1 MAIVKVTVHI
11 QAIVIKLKKDMKRK
25 RITSVILILILIVP
39 VMMGLSSCSAPK
51 NVIYMSDLQQGDVK
65 KAYDASPM
73 HAIPGD
79 KIGIYIS
86 SKDISLAESFNLMI
100 SQHKLGYPNN
110 EVSSSV
116 YTVDENGSV
125 KMPIVGE
132 IKIGGLTRE
141 EISSNVERLLT
152 ERKLL
157 SNPIVTVD
165 FVNAGFSVLGD
176 VRSPGQYSIDRDKY
190 TIWQA
195 LADAGGANLS
205 GVISNVLVLRQEN
218 GQEVSYRL
226 DLTNAE
232 ETMSSPAYW
241 IRQNDVIYIEPNIM
255 KRRQATVNGNNFT
268 SISFWM
274 SAASLLSTLVVLI
287 SRL

>member
-1 MAIVKVTVHI
+1 
-11 QAIVIKLKKDMKRK
+11 MKRF
-25 RITSVILILILIVP
+25 RIGITLILTAMTVMILA
-39 VMMGLSSCSAPK
+39 GLMSCSGPK
-51 NVIYMSDLQQGDVK
+51 DVIYMQDLSTGDVRR
-65 KAYDASPM
+65 ASNVLPIR
-73 HAIPGD
+73 AVPGD
-79 KIGIYIS
+79 KIGIYVS
-86 SKDISLAESFNLMI
+86 SKNNSLAESFNLMI
-100 SQHKLGYPNN
+100 SQRRLGYPSND
-110 EVSSSV
+110 VSSSV
-116 YTVDENGSV
+116 YTVDENGSIKLPV
-125 KMPIVGE
+125 LGE

-141 EISSNVERLLT
+141 EISANVEKLIS

-165 FVNAGFSVLGD
+165 FTNAAFSILGD

-195 LADAGGANLS
+195 LADAGGANMT
-205 GVISNVLVLRQEN
+205 GVVSKVLVVRQEN
-218 GQEVSYRL
+218 GKEVSYRL
-226 DLTNAE
+226 DLTNSE
-232 ETMSSPAYW
+232 ETMKSPAYW
-241 IRQNDVIYIEPNIM
+241 IQQNDVIYIEPNIM